1 MQLLGFLKNVVTFT
15 LSCFPSNRPLGG
27 GEGTSYDGLCG
38 EAPLEK
44 GIFFSLQVYERVEIS
59 LAEVIKGVG
68 KSAIWVFNRAQKG

>member
-1 MQLLGFLKNVVTFT
+1 MMAV
-15 LSCFPSNRPLGG
+15 
-27 GEGTSYDGLCG
+27 CG

-68 KSAIWVFNRAQKG
+68 KSAIWVFHRAQKG